1 MDLTAAA
8 TLFAW
13 LDREIWLVTAQA
25 GGRRSGLITATV
37 NQASTVPE
45 TPRVVAALGNGHFT
59 RELASASGAFALHLL
74 REENLDLVWQFGL
87 LSGRD
92 CDKFTGLTPLSAV
105 TGSPLLEGTVGWLDC
120 RVEARQDVGGQTVY
134 VAEVLEGR
142 VTDFARPLTMARLM
156 QVAPASRLTQLQ
168 LARHHQGSEE
178 AEALRL
184 WRARQMRGA

>member
-13 LDREIWLVTAQA
+13 LDRELWLVTAQF
-25 GGRRSGLITATV
+25 GGRRSGLIASTV
-37 NQASTVPE
+37 NQAWTVPE
-45 TPRVVAALGNGHFT
+45 APRVVVALGNGHFT
-59 RELASASGAFALHLL
+59 RELAESSGAFALHLL
-74 REENLDLVWQFGL
+74 REENVDLIWQFAL

-92 CDKFTGLTPLSAV
+92 CDKFTDLSPTTAA

-120 RVEARQDVGGQTVY
+120 RIEAQQDIGGQTLY

-142 VTDFARPLTMARLM
+142 VTNFAPPLTMARLM

-168 LARHHQGSEE
+168 LARHHQGSDE

-184 WRARQMRGA
+184 WRERRAAGG